1 MFPEF
6 GFTSFGFTVA
16 QAQIRRQQIEDTL
29 KNVVQVTRDLIA
41 EGGWS
46 AAQISVIANRA
57 GLATGSVYR
66 YFDSKVDLCVQ
77 VLSQV
82 SQREAEVAAAII
94 DCPGDATSRLHDAVA
109 TFVRRAARE
118 PRLAYA
124 LIAEPCEPALDE
136 ARLQYRD
143 GLAKQFARLIVE
155 GTRRGEFIDMPS
167 DVLSTCVTGAMM
179 EPLIRPL
186 ARTSRPQKQEIE
198 TLAEQ
203 VATACV
209 RMVRATAP
217 ALTSIKKTR
226 RA

>member
-1 MFPEF
+1 M
-6 GFTSFGFTVA
+6 A
-16 QAQIRRQQIEDTL
+16 LAQIRRQQIEDTFR
-29 KNVVQVTRDLIA
+29 NIVRATRDLIA

-46 AAQISVIANRA
+46 AAHISVIAGRA

-82 SQREAEVAAAII
+82 SQREADVVAAII
-94 DCPGDATSRLHDAVA
+94 DSDGDATSRLHDAVA

-143 GLAKQFARLIVE
+143 ALARQFARLLDE
-155 GTRRGEFIDMPS
+155 GIRRGEFVDLPS
-167 DVLSTCVTGAMM
+167 DVLSTCITGAMM

-186 ARTSRPQKQEIE
+186 ARAARPQTQEIE
-198 TLAEQ
+198 TLAQQ

-209 RMVRATAP
+209 RMVRAPVPRLASVRKP
-217 ALTSIKKTR
+217 R

>member
-1 MFPEF
+1 M
-6 GFTSFGFTVA
+6 A

-29 KNVVQVTRDLIA
+29 KNVVKVTRDLIA

-46 AAQISVIANRA
+46 AAQISVIASRA

-77 VLSQV
+77 VLSEV
-82 SQREAEVAAAII
+82 SQREAEVVAGII
-94 DCPGDATSRLHDAVA
+94 DSEGDATSRMHDAVA

-143 GLAKQFARLIVE
+143 ALAKQFARLIDD
-155 GTRRGEFIDMPS
+155 GIRRGEFIDMPS
-167 DVLSTCVTGAMM
+167 DVISTCVTGAMM

-186 ARTSRPQKQEIE
+186 ARATRPRKQEIE
-198 TLAEQ
+198 ALAEQ
-203 VATACV
+203 VAIACV
-209 RMVRATAP
+209 RMVRANTP
-217 ALTSIKKTR
+217 KLTSIKKPR
-226 RA
+226 RAQ